1 MLHSPFRP
9 DTLFC
14 HTLLEC
20 SGKGVAN
27 VRPLELNK
35 KIHFRSGGVVV
46 DDNGEGNET
55 KSKAHDGIQNR
66 IWTIEFDDYVDGSVR
81 KVLIDHVLA
90 SPNLKRSLERSDVA
104 HESYVKHC
112 KYQDGTYENR
122 KNIQRHHRP
131 ADHRPI
137 WADFKLESM
146 TDA

>member
-1 MLHSPFRP
+1 
-9 DTLFC
+9 
-14 HTLLEC
+14 
-20 SGKGVAN
+20 
-27 VRPLELNK
+27 
-35 KIHFRSGGVVV
+35 
-46 DDNGEGNET
+46 
-55 KSKAHDGIQNR
+55 
-66 IWTIEFDDYVDGSVR
+66 
-81 KVLIDHVLA
+81 LIDHVLA

-137 WADFKLESM
+137 WADFKLESV

>member
-1 MLHSPFRP
+1 MHSPFRP

-20 SGKGVAN
+20 SGNGVAN

-46 DDNGEGNET
+46 DGNGEGNET
-55 KSKAHDGIQNR
+55 KNKTHERIQNR

-90 SPNLKRSLERSDVA
+90 SPNLKLSLERSDVA

-122 KNIQRHHRP
+122 ILPTGSVWNAR
-131 ADHRPI
+131 
-137 WADFKLESM
+137 
-146 TDA
+146 